1 MALDQGRFWGWQLVA
16 KRGTL
21 EHPKTK
27 RLARA
32 LGLPSWAAL
41 GLLEAVWHWAGRYA
55 LTGALSIDDM
65 EDCADTIR
73 FDGGGDA
80 LAQALH
86 TAGWLEE
93 TETGWYIHDWHDHAD
108 DAVRKALA
116 KRGERFANGSA
127 IRRQTQTN
135 DGETD
140 SRTIREQIAND
151 SRLPEP
157 EPEPSRDSS
166 LRSESCPAIVENS
179 EVVVATSPPDQSS
192 NWLDAACAQVTD
204 HLNQVCGK
212 RYDPKRPHKNL
223 RARLKEFK
231 VPERDV
237 GLRVCRLVIEHK
249 FAEWGKD
256 PRMRGFLRPETL
268 FRASHWQSYTQAAM
282 EWDEAGRPS
291 LDRTSAKR
299 GGKPED
305 WLAMAGGAA

>member
-1 MALDQGRFWGWQLVA
+1 MA

-27 RLARA
+27 RLARS

-55 LTGALSIDDM
+55 LTGAMSHDDL

-73 FDGGGDA
+73 FDGGGAA

-86 TAGWLEE
+86 AAGWLEQ

-127 IRRQTQTN
+127 IRRQTQTP
-135 DGETD
+135 DGEND

-151 SRLPEP
+151 SRLPEPEP

-179 EVVVATSPPDQSS
+179 EIARSDHPTEQSS
-192 NWLDAACAQVTD
+192 NWLDDACAQVTE
-204 HLNQVCGK
+204 HLNRVCGK
-212 RYDPKRPHKNL
+212 RYDAKRPHKNL
-223 RARLKEFK
+223 RARLKEFR
-231 VPERDV
+231 VPERDT
-237 GLRVCRLVIEHK
+237 GLRICRLVIEHK

-268 FRASHWQSYTQAAM
+268 FAEGHWQSYTLSAI

-291 LDRTSAKR
+291 LERTPSGNKR
-299 GGKPED
+299 QQPED
-305 WLAMAGGAA
+305 ILAMAGGAA

>member
-1 MALDQGRFWGWQLVA
+1 MA

-32 LGLPSWAAL
+32 LGLPAWAAL

-73 FDGGGDA
+73 FDGGGVE
-80 LAQALH
+80 LSSALH
-86 TAGWLEE
+86 AAGWLEE

-127 IRRQTQTN
+127 LRRQTQTTESEN
-135 DGETD
+135 D

-157 EPEPSRDSS
+157 EPEPEPSRDSS
-166 LRSESCPAIVENS
+166 LRSESCPDSIEN
-179 EVVVATSPPDQSS
+179 VALVRIDDPPERSP
-192 NWLDAACAQVTD
+192 NWLDAACAEITE
-204 HLNQVCGK
+204 HLNRVCSK

-231 VPERDV
+231 VPDRDT

-268 FRASHWQSYTQAAM
+268 FAEGHWQSYSQSAI
-282 EWDEAGRPS
+282 EWDEDGRPPLGAAPPARS
-291 LDRTSAKR
+291 RKQV
-299 GGKPED
+299 PED
-305 WLAMAGGAA
+305 VLALAGGAA